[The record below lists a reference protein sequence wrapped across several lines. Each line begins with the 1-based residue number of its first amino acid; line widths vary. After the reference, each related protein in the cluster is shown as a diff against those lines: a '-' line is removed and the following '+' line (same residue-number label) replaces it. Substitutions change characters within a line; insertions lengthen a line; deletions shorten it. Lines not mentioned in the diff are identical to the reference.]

1 MSQYGVTV
9 IWGKDALNMLP
20 ETTTTLIEYQS
31 SEAATLIN
39 QNNKYVNQNFVP
51 NHLPTAYPLAYAI
64 QRLANFAACGS
75 GEECGARK
83 SEFYLSNTK

>member
-1 MSQYGVTV
+1 MSQYVTV

-39 QNNKYVNQNFVP
+39 QIINM
-51 NHLPTAYPLAYAI
+51 
-64 QRLANFAACGS
+64 
-75 GEECGARK
+75 
-83 SEFYLSNTK
+83 

>member
-1 MSQYGVTV
+1 
-9 IWGKDALNMLP
+9 MLP

-51 NHLPTAYPLAYAI
+51 NHLPTA
-64 QRLANFAACGS
+64 
-75 GEECGARK
+75 
-83 SEFYLSNTK
+83 